1 VVVGFDVNQM
11 EATLETVQI
20 ALDATGLLPLEPK
33 QLPKPP
39 EFTIHSVDTV
49 ASTNQMLWEL
59 IDQGAAAGTVAIA
72 SQQQA
77 GRGQWGRQWRSLP
90 GGLYLSVGLRP
101 QQAIAQAPQ
110 ITLCSAWGIATALR
124 QYQIPVQL
132 KWLNDL
138 VLNGHKLGG
147 ILTETRVRQGQLTDV
162 VVGVGINWANPVPEM
177 GIALQAY
184 LEGQTLASLLPK
196 DAQRVTSLEMLGAI
210 ALYGIMWG
218 YTYWQRYG
226 IQALIPPYEALL
238 VNMGQQIELKGR
250 SGQVVGINQDG
261 TLRVRLLESHDPQEP
276 CLDQSGLPR
285 GAAEIS
291 VKPGMV
297 QLGYGQHP

>member
-1 VVVGFDVNQM
+1 MGFDVNQM
-11 EATLETVQI
+11 EAALETVQI
-20 ALDATGLLPLEPK
+20 ALDAMGSLQLQPK
-33 QLPKPP
+33 EWLKPP

-59 IDQGAAAGTVAIA
+59 IDQGAEAGTVAIA

-77 GRGQWGRQWRSLP
+77 GRGQWGRQWQSLP

-147 ILTETRVRQGQLTDV
+147 ILTETRVRQGQMTDV
-162 VVGVGINWANPVPEM
+162 VVGVGINWANPVPET

-184 LEGQTLASLLPK
+184 LEGQRSASLLPE
-196 DAQRVTSLEMLGAI
+196 DSRRVTSLEMLGAI
-210 ALYGIMWG
+210 ALDGIMWG
-218 YTYWQRYG
+218 YSYWQRYG
-226 IQALIPPYEALL
+226 IQALIPPYESLL
-238 VNMGQQIELKGR
+238 VNMGQRVELEGR

-261 TLRVRLLESHDPQEP
+261 TLRVRLLDSHDPQEP
-276 CLDQSGLPR
+276 CLDQSGLPAR
-285 GAAEIS
+285 AAEIS

-297 QLGYGQHP
+297 QLGYGQYP